1 MRVLSLSTVAP
12 KLLFGSESILGWT
25 EGHTSRKY
33 YLRGNWPPASM
44 EKQHNASSLRDD
56 KWDNGME
63 DITHGKISELKMSE
77 HWQHHDSLEFCRETR
92 RVSRANICQ
101 NIEYAS
107 VRSICLSLKLIL
119 IREKLYERGPQTQS
133 NTLRSEPGESGILCL
148 ALLQLLDKSIGFRER
163 DGGLISKSQAQW
175 ARKEGEFHF
184 PVCTDTFT
192 SISARKGMSPLEMK
206 NCKNVPSSTARAAF
220 ATLTGV
226 LTVVKL
232 PFPCENGG
240 TFFTA
245 TGNEMFWNDTSMLI
259 PW

>member
-1 MRVLSLSTVAP
+1 MAP
-12 KLLFGSESILGWT
+12 RLLFDSESILGWT

-33 YLRGNWPPASM
+33 YLRGNWPQRQWRSNIMQVHFGMISETTVWKILPM
-44 EKQHNASSLRDD
+44 ERF
-56 KWDNGME
+56 
-63 DITHGKISELKMSE
+63 SELKMSE

-119 IREKLYERGPQTQS
+119 IRKNLYERGPQTQS

-206 NCKNVPSSTARAAF
+206 NCKNVPSSTAR
-220 ATLTGV
+220 
-226 LTVVKL
+226 
-232 PFPCENGG
+232 
-240 TFFTA
+240 TA
-245 TGNEMFWNDTSMLI
+245 L
-259 PW
+259 